1 MNRSQI
7 YVFIAFLIP
16 KFEVKTEKH
25 CIFERIK
32 SLRIYTI
39 QEMKKIA
46 VFTSGGDAPGM
57 NACIRAIVR
66 GAAYHGV
73 EVFGI
78 VRGYNGM
85 IKGDIIPLN
94 SQSVSNIIQRGGTI
108 LKSARSK
115 EFMTAEGRQK
125 AYDKLQELGIEG
137 LVAIGG
143 NGTFTGAEIFY
154 NEFKIPTVGAPGT
167 IDNDLYGTDYTI
179 GFDTAVNTALDAVD
193 KIRDTADSHDR
204 VFFIEVMGRDSGYIA
219 IQCAIAGGA
228 ESVMI
233 PENLTSVDEISA
245 ILQKGFDKKKSSSIV
260 IVAEGDEEGNAQI
273 VAKKIKD
280 KMGENLDIRVTTL
293 GHIQRGGIPT
303 ASDRIL
309 ASRLGLGALEG
320 LLRGEKNV
328 MAGVVNNQLIYTP
341 FHDTITKKKP
351 VSEDLIRMV
360 EILST

>member
-1 MNRSQI
+1 
-7 YVFIAFLIP
+7 
-16 KFEVKTEKH
+16 
-25 CIFERIK
+25 
-32 SLRIYTI
+32 
-39 QEMKKIA
+39 
-46 VFTSGGDAPGM
+46 M

-66 GAAYHGV
+66 GATYHGV
-73 EVFGI
+73 EVYGI

-115 EFMTAEGRQK
+115 EFMTSAGREL
-125 AYDKLQELGIEG
+125 AYQQLKEKGIEG

-167 IDNDLYGTDYTI
+167 IDNDLFGTDYTI
-179 GFDTAVNTALDAVD
+179 GYDTAVNTALDAID

-219 IQCAIAGGA
+219 IECGIAGGA
-228 ESVMI
+228 EAVMI
-233 PENLTSVDEISA
+233 PENLTPISEIVN
-245 ILQKGFDKKKSSSIV
+245 ILEQGITKAKSSSIV
-260 IVAEGDEEGNAQI
+260 VVAEGDEEGNAQI
-273 VAKKIKD
+273 IAKKIKESINRD
-280 KMGENLDIRVTTL
+280 LDIRVTTL

-303 ASDRIL
+303 AFDRIL

-360 EILST
+360 EILSI